1 VTGGA
6 ANTGGATSS
15 GGTRTGG
22 TTSSGGT
29 NALTGGTNGTTG
41 GTTNAGGST
50 TLTGGS
56 ANTGGSTTLTGG
68 SANTG
73 GSTTL
78 TGGTSAGGTITGG
91 TGPGPSFYE
100 NSPFA
105 GYAWT
110 ASSGTGTTITPANYD
125 TKTPPGAP
133 FCASGSV
140 GAMSD
145 YSGTAM
151 VGINLNQV
159 AGSTVV
165 GTWTP
170 PASSTGII
178 INVSNS
184 GASTL
189 RVQIQGPN
197 GDTDAN
203 QRWCAPITQFN
214 QDVTIPWTAF
224 NTMCW
229 DNTGTYY
236 SDSKGPLEAVLVLVP
251 GDATAAVPYNFCI
264 NKLALAGGGGGGTG
278 GSGGGGS
285 CTAAGTLQPTGTLT
299 GTGWSA
305 VRRDGVN
312 YIVQSNV
319 WGSGSAQQ
327 TISYNGDTFQVT
339 QQTGNNSS
347 SAGPVS
353 YPSVFIGSNN
363 SRNSSTAGLPRAVS
377 SLGTIQTCVTHNGT
391 GSTSGLYNAAFDIWF
406 STGSGGD
413 SGNPSGGYVMLWLY
427 KPSGAQPLGAIE
439 TSAATVGGMTVDV
452 WYGTNNGRP
461 CTSYVA
467 RSAMGTYSGNLA
479 AFIQD
484 AVSRNHVQSSWYLT
498 NVFFGFE
505 IWSGGVGLSL
515 SNCSITLS

>member
-1 VTGGA
+1 VIGGA

-22 TTSSGGT
+22 ASGVTGGASGVT
-29 NALTGGTNGTTG
+29 GGASGVTGGTNGVTG
-41 GTTNAGGST
+41 GASGVTGGVSG
-50 TLTGGS
+50 LTGGS
-56 ANTGGSTTLTGG
+56 S
-68 SANTG
+68 
-73 GSTTL
+73 TL

-91 TGPGPSFYE
+91 TGPGPSYYE
-100 NSPFA
+100 NAPFA

-125 TKTPPGAP
+125 DKTPPGAP

-151 VGINLNQV
+151 VGINLNQA
-159 AGSTVV
+159 AGSTVA

-170 PASSTGII
+170 PSGSTGII
-178 INVSNS
+178 INVTNS
-184 GASTL
+184 GGSPL

-197 GDTDAN
+197 GGTDAS
-203 QRWCAPITQFN
+203 QRWCASLSQFGT
-214 QDVTIPWTAF
+214 DVTIPWTAF

-236 SDSKGPLEAVLVLVP
+236 SDAMSPLEAVLVLVP
-251 GDATAAVPYNFCI
+251 GDAAANVSFNFCV
-264 NKLALAGGGGGGTG
+264 NKIGLAGGGSGGTG

-299 GTGWSA
+299 GTGWSS
-305 VRRDGVN
+305 VRRDSVT

-327 TISYNGDTFQVT
+327 TISYNGNTFQVT

-347 SAGPVS
+347 NAGPVS

-363 SRNSSTAGLPRAVS
+363 NRSSSTAGLPRAVS
-377 SLGTIQTCVTHNGT
+377 SLGTIQSCVTHNGT
-391 GSTSGLYNAAFDIWF
+391 GSISGLYNASYDIWF
-406 STGSGGD
+406 STSSGGD

-427 KPSGAQPLGAIE
+427 KPSGAQPLGSIE
-439 TSAATVGGMTVDV
+439 QSAASVGGLTVDV
-452 WYGTNNGRP
+452 WYGTNGGRP
-461 CTSYVA
+461 CTSYVV

-479 AFIQD
+479 PFIQD
-484 AVSRNHVQSSWYLT
+484 AVTRGHVQSSWYLT

-515 SNCSITLS
+515 SNCSISLS